1 MESRRRQRQELRC
14 QRFYDSFTPAKFMLP
29 PPLHV
34 RYQVWNDELR
44 YMCRGQKVFFPNS
57 DVNTNLLGLIESTF
71 VIERSVINMKVNDH
85 MFLLKLKERSFGVI
99 GGTCDT
105 KVINGSNGI
114 SSSETILIASRIFC
128 NFIVY
133 TI

>member
-1 MESRRRQRQELRC
+1 MSHLIIQLCDFPKIIIAEKICVIFGAECIWYLLRI
-14 QRFYDSFTPAKFMLP
+14 
-29 PPLHV
+29 
-34 RYQVWNDELR
+34 R

-99 GGTCDT
+99 GDT

-114 SSSETILIASRIFC
+114 SSSETILIASRIFL
-128 NFIVY
+128 
-133 TI
+133 

>member
-1 MESRRRQRQELRC
+1 MNNIIIHTC
-14 QRFYDSFTPAKFMLP
+14 TIG
-29 PPLHV
+29 
-34 RYQVWNDELR
+34 DE

-99 GGTCDT
+99 RGTCDT

>member
-1 MESRRRQRQELRC
+1 M
-14 QRFYDSFTPAKFMLP
+14 YM
-29 PPLHV
+29 
-34 RYQVWNDELR
+34 